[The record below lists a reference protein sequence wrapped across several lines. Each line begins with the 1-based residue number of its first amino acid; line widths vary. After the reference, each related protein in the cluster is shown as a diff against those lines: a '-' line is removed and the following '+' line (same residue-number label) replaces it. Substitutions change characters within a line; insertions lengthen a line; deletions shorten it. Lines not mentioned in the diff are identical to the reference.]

1 MKMSSNLVLSK
12 LDQELMKSNVEMPK
26 KEPNSVL
33 PNRSQLFNSAVSL
46 FSDEERSEESKEEKQ
61 QQQQQQ
67 QEKEKEKEEKEKE
80 QPMEPKNS
88 VEKDALVFSN
98 EASSH
103 PNSQASPIDPVSTL
117 QSARSNASD
126 SDVLLIP
133 INALFNSRSKS
144 QESSQEV
151 RRRSSELSSS
161 QEGAKRKRRQ
171 SSDPLRE
178 EGKKRKKKP
187 LNNRLITSFFGK

>member
-33 PNRSQLFNSAVSL
+33 PNRSQLFNSALSL

-61 QQQQQQ
+61 QQQQ
-67 QEKEKEKEEKEKE
+67 EKEEKEKE

-144 QESSQEV
+144 QESSQEA

>member
-33 PNRSQLFNSAVSL
+33 PNRSQLFNSALSL

-61 QQQQQQ
+61 QQQ
-67 QEKEKEKEEKEKE
+67 EKEKEKEEKEKE
-80 QPMEPKNS
+80 QPMKPKNS

>member
-33 PNRSQLFNSAVSL
+33 PNRSQLFNSALSL
-46 FSDEERSEESKEEKQ
+46 FSDEERSEESKEEK
-61 QQQQQQ
+61 QQQ

>member
-33 PNRSQLFNSAVSL
+33 PNRSQLFNSALSL

-61 QQQQQQ
+61 QQQQ
-67 QEKEKEKEEKEKE
+67 EKEEKEKEEKEKE
-80 QPMEPKNS
+80 QPIEPKNS

-144 QESSQEV
+144 QESSQEA

>member
-33 PNRSQLFNSAVSL
+33 PNRSQLFNSALSL

-61 QQQQQQ
+61 QQQQ
-67 QEKEKEKEEKEKE
+67 EKEKEKEEKE

-88 VEKDALVFSN
+88 VKKDALVFSN

-144 QESSQEV
+144 QESSQEA

>member
-33 PNRSQLFNSAVSL
+33 PNRSQLFNSALSL
-46 FSDEERSEESKEEKQ
+46 FSDEERSEESKEEQ
-61 QQQQQQ
+61 QQQQQ
-67 QEKEKEKEEKEKE
+67 EKEKEEKEKE

>member
-33 PNRSQLFNSAVSL
+33 PNRSQLFNSALSL

-61 QQQQQQ
+61 QQQ
-67 QEKEKEKEEKEKE
+67 EKEKEEKEKE

-144 QESSQEV
+144 QESSQEA

>member
-33 PNRSQLFNSAVSL
+33 PNRSQLFNSALSL

-61 QQQQQQ
+61 QQQ
-67 QEKEKEKEEKEKE
+67 EKEKEKEEKEKE
-80 QPMEPKNS
+80 QPMKPKNS

-144 QESSQEV
+144 QESSQEA